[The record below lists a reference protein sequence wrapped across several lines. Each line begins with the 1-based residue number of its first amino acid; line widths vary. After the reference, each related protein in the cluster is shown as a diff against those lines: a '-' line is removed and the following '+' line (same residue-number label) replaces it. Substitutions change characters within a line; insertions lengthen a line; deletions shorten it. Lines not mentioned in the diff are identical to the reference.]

1 MNSMK
6 VKTANKQ
13 CWGGGGGGGK
23 TRRPGMPDKPAL
35 KTEMSG
41 SDLAER
47 RSGVLA
53 LLLLLPVGY
62 FVVVAIRAI
71 RLSLCISLPKR

>member
-1 MNSMK
+1 ML
-6 VKTANKQ
+6 
-13 CWGGGGGGGK
+13 GGK

-53 LLLLLPVGY
+53 LLLLLLLLLPVGY

>member
-1 MNSMK
+1 
-6 VKTANKQ
+6 
-13 CWGGGGGGGK
+13 
-23 TRRPGMPDKPAL
+23 MPDKPAL
-35 KTEMSG
+35 KTELSG

-53 LLLLLPVGY
+53 LLLLLLLLPVGY

>member
-1 MNSMK
+1 ML
-6 VKTANKQ
+6 
-13 CWGGGGGGGK
+13 GGK
-23 TRRPGMPDKPAL
+23 ARRPGMPDKPAL
-35 KTEMSG
+35 KTELSG

-53 LLLLLPVGY
+53 LLLLLLPVGY

>member
-1 MNSMK
+1 ML
-6 VKTANKQ
+6 
-13 CWGGGGGGGK
+13 GGK
-23 TRRPGMPDKPAL
+23 ARRPGMPDKPAL
-35 KTEMSG
+35 KTELSG

-53 LLLLLPVGY
+53 LLLLLLLLPVGY